1 MQGKLWQRQVILIN
15 SVNATYFGLGQI
27 LIYLLKSYV
36 EKNMLNNDS
45 FETQKVMETWRRSWN
60 LVMKFESTNPATNSQ
75 NKIL

>member
-27 LIYLLKSYV
+27 LYLLKSYV

-45 FETQKVMETWRRSWN
+45 FETEKLMEFGHEMWGAQK
-60 LVMKFESTNPATNSQ
+60 STNPATNSQ